1 MFEAWTENLSR
12 IIETNPW
19 LAPLA
24 AFLGGLLTAANPCVL
39 AMAPLMVAYVAGQ
52 DNRGVLRSFLISL
65 TFTIG
70 LTITFGV
77 MFLATFAASSAIDPV
92 FWKYVASRRLF
103 ADGFASHWGADLAGS
118 RRFTLA
124 AQATRFPGAFVL
136 GLLFGLASMPCAGPV
151 LVVLLATVP
160 MKGAA
165 FGCILLAAY
174 SLGHCGLVLAGGTSM
189 GLVQK
194 LADSKGWTQG
204 INIFR
209 KIAGIVIILI
219 GMYLLMF

>member
-1 MFEAWTENLSR
+1 VFEAWTENLSR

-24 AFLGGLLTAANPCVL
+24 ALLGGLLTAANPCVL

-52 DNRGVLRSFLISL
+52 ENRGVLRSFLISL

-77 MFLATFAASSAIDPV
+77 MFLATLAASSAIDAV
-92 FWKYVASRRLF
+92 FWKYVASAVCLLMGLHLIGLLTWQVPGVSRLQPKQR
-103 ADGFASHWGADLAGS
+103 GFL
-118 RRFTLA
+118 
-124 AQATRFPGAFVL
+124 GAFVL

-165 FGCILLAAY
+165 YGCLLLGAY
-174 SLGHCGLVLAGGTSM
+174 SLGHCGLVLVGGTSM

-194 LADSKGWTQG
+194 LADSQGWTRG
-204 INIFR
+204 INILRIF
-209 KIAGIVIILI
+209 AGAVIIVIGL
-219 GMYLLMF
+219 YLLLF